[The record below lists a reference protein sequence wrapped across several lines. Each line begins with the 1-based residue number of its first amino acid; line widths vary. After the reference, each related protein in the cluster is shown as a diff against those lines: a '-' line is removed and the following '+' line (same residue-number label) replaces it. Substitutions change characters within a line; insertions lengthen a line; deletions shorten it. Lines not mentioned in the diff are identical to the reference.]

1 MINVPNC
8 MLACQSF
15 STHSAQRLSRQVYS
29 VAAMPAVALPCS
41 SPAVLSLSE
50 DGLVERVEFLEELG
64 LSQEQLAKVTVAH
77 PQVRLCLNTTAF
89 KAMLPL
95 GIA

>member
-1 MINVPNC
+1 MINVPDC
-8 MLACQSF
+8 MLACQSL
-15 STHSAQRLSRQVYS
+15 STHSAQWPSRQVS

-50 DGLVERVEFLEELG
+50 DGLVKRVEFLEELG

-77 PQVRLCLNTTAF
+77 PQVRRGNQSIQGCA
-89 KAMLPL
+89 ASWH
-95 GIA
+95 

>member
-1 MINVPNC
+1 MG
-8 MLACQSF
+8 
-15 STHSAQRLSRQVYS
+15 
-29 VAAMPAVALPCS
+29 AMPFLALPCR

-77 PQVRLCLNTTAF
+77 PQVRVCLETRAS
-89 KAMLPL
+89 KAVPPL